1 MLVWVILSGDD
12 RFLELRSKEKKI
24 MDSLKRRSLE
34 KSLEIY
40 FARSLKKKKNY
51 TPLLEI
57 EDVV

>member
-1 MLVWVILSGDD
+1 MVVWVILSGDD

-40 FARSLKKKKNY
+40 FARSLKKKKLYSIVRN
-51 TPLLEI
+51 
-57 EDVV
+57 

>member
-1 MLVWVILSGDD
+1 MVVWVILSGDD

-40 FARSLKKKKNY
+40 FARSLKKKNY